1 MKFLMKV
8 IYQMVIEINAV
19 PNIITVTSVDM
30 MFKMV
35 SDKFLVNIR
44 DDQKQWLTVV
54 RELRRRRIVVMGGD
68 NAVF

>member
-35 SDKFLVNIR
+35 SDKLLINIW

-54 RELRRRRIVVMGGD
+54 RELQRRRIVVMGGD